1 MKFALVNSVK
11 THIKDVS
18 RGMLGAD
25 CWHTNYAVIACKGKY
40 RQYWKYL
47 DTHPPLKAGYE
58 NETEWHAAWKS
69 AIKDDFC
76 EVVMG
81 DNNEHRA
88 DIYTLTHVIELQYSS
103 IDIRDVIERNKFYNN
118 ITDNRVIWIINVY
131 KAQKDK
137 RILTNL
143 DPNNKHQFFIKWK
156 HPKLW
161 VLDICRYN
169 SNHIFLD
176 ISPTSKNL
184 IKIWYHNGQLYGIW
198 FSKEAF
204 YDKYLAHVGNGKNEF
219 LTSIKNININDY
231 I

>member
-1 MKFALVNSVK
+1 MKFALVNGVK
-11 THIKDVS
+11 THIKDIS

-25 CWHTNYAVIACKGKY
+25 CWHTNYAVIVCKGKY

-88 DIYTLTHVIELQYSS
+88 DIYTLNHVIELQYSS

-118 ITDNRVIWIINVY
+118 ITDNRVI
-131 KAQKDK
+131 
-137 RILTNL
+137 
-143 DPNNKHQFFIKWK
+143 
-156 HPKLW
+156 
-161 VLDICRYN
+161 
-169 SNHIFLD
+169 
-176 ISPTSKNL
+176 
-184 IKIWYHNGQLYGIW
+184 
-198 FSKEAF
+198 
-204 YDKYLAHVGNGKNEF
+204 
-219 LTSIKNININDY
+219 
-231 I
+231 